1 MVMAQGFTREQVK
14 SILDDVDGSDL
25 IDKKTKKLLHLAEKT
40 TRYAYKVTEEDIKT
54 LKTTQISKACI
65 IKIWCKFF
73 CYVHFKILL
82 KRKQPMNFNCKL

>member
-40 TRYAYKVTEEDIKT
+40 TRHAYKVTEEDI
-54 LKTTQISKACI
+54 Q
-65 IKIWCKFF
+65 
-73 CYVHFKILL
+73 
-82 KRKQPMNFNCKL
+82 KR